1 MRSRLLKIL
10 AVIALGTVTLP
21 LMLTNDVLAFGGFN
35 PLRFAGYYAAFGL
48 FFSLGFG
55 LARIKRRRRIPA
67 VVLRGVGVICFF
79 PALALL
85 LFTDSLAL
93 VTAAGL
99 CSVLW
104 YFIGERAVNKHYAD
118 LFPAFMLAVY
128 IVVTLA
134 AYIFYGSLA
143 PDELREPVRNAVA
156 VMFAV
161 ELALSAVLIN
171 QSGIYDKASRRAETR
186 TMLPKGLS
194 GYNAALVLIILS
206 AGLGLYF
213 FKDAIIAFL
222 TTIGRLLVQLFV
234 WLMRGNADSMEI
246 DEGEAGD
253 LSLSYA
259 AEGNAGEIMTVIFVV
274 ALIAALIVFRKKIWS
289 FIKELGKRIYS
300 FFSREQQENGEEMG
314 FVDFV
319 EEIPA
324 KSRGEEYVSD
334 SRLLRLYR
342 AERDK
347 TQKYRLGYR
356 IILRSLNRN
365 KAGIVPPDTVGQQL
379 GKGKMVFGGELDN
392 AARVYNGIRYNN
404 EKAADEQLNELEE
417 LRKKLS

>member
-21 LMLTNDVLAFGGFN
+21 LMLTNDVLAFGGFSL
-35 PLRFAGYYAAFGL
+35 LRFAGYYAAFAV
-48 FFSLGFG
+48 FFALGFG
-55 LARIKRRRRIPA
+55 LARLRQRRKIPA
-67 VVLRGVGVICFF
+67 VIVRGTGVICFF
-79 PALALL
+79 PAIALL
-85 LFTDSLAL
+85 LFTDSLTL

-104 YFIGERAVNKHYAD
+104 YFIGERTVNKHYAD

-134 AYIFYGSLA
+134 AYIFFGSLA
-143 PDELREPVRNAVA
+143 PEELCAPVREAVV

-161 ELALSAVLIN
+161 ELAMSAVLIN

-194 GYNAALVLIILS
+194 GYNAALVVIILS

-213 FKDAIIAFL
+213 FKDAIISFL
-222 TTIGRLLVQLFV
+222 KTVGRLLIQLFV
-234 WLMRGNADSMEI
+234 WLMRGTSDSMEI

-253 LSLSYA
+253 FSMSFA
-259 AEGNAGEIMTVIFVV
+259 AEGWSGEIVTVIFVI
-274 ALIAALIVFRKKIWS
+274 ALIVAVIVFRKKIWS
-289 FIKELGKRIYS
+289 IIKEIGKRIYG
-300 FFSREQQENGEEMG
+300 FFSRVQTENGEEMG

-319 EEIPA
+319 EEIPT
-324 KSRGEEYVSD
+324 KSRVQDRLSD

-347 TQKYRLGYR
+347 TEKYRLGYR
-356 IILRSLNRN
+356 LILRGLNRN

-379 GKGKMVFGGELDN
+379 GKGRAVFGGELSK
-392 AARVYNGIRYNN
+392 AAQVYNGIRYD
-404 EKAADEQLNELEE
+404 EKKANDEQLLELEE